1 MNEWVAQGVAS
12 DPHNFSAYLPSVAY
26 GCYQVAT
33 ILVCNSDVQF
43 HPSAVDNI
51 LLPETFK
58 RDGSFCP
65 LGRTGLFSF
74 EPKNERNY
82 F

>member
-1 MNEWVAQGVAS
+1 ML
-12 DPHNFSAYLPSVAY
+12 HNRIHVNAYSPSVAY

-33 ILVCNSDVQF
+33 ILACNSDVQF

-58 RDGSFCP
+58 RDVSFCLLVRP
-65 LGRTGLFSF
+65 G
-74 EPKNERNY
+74 P
-82 F
+82 

>member
-1 MNEWVAQGVAS
+1 MNEWVAQCVAS
-12 DPHNFSAYLPSVAY
+12 DTTNFSAYIPSVAY

-58 RDGSFCP
+58 RDVSFCP
-65 LGRTGLFSF
+65 LGRTG
-74 EPKNERNY
+74 P
-82 F
+82 